1 MPTSVNAAMP
11 SLRRRARAVA
21 DAHGRTI
28 HVSTTV
34 QEVAEQYQVELEH
47 RALELRFQGAF
58 ESAPFGMSLVS
69 ARPESLGRYIQANQ
83 AYCDMLGY
91 PQEELLTMAVWSVV
105 HPDDLERYAEVV
117 KDLIVGRLPLVDWE
131 LRVFRRDGAVIW
143 MRQRRS
149 LVRDDAGR
157 PLHFFS
163 YSEDVTQRK
172 AEQTT
177 LAEATQ
183 RQLHSFENAPIGM
196 VLLSVD
202 PADPG
207 RYLEVNRAACRMTG
221 YSREQLLQLRY
232 QDLVHPEDLADDA
245 RTMPR
250 LVAGDVESYEAEKRF
265 IRPDGGVVW
274 CLSQRSLVRNADGKP
289 LYCVT
294 QAVDIT
300 ARKCAEERLRHLV
313 DHDTLTDLLNRR
325 GFECALKRHLD
336 AARRD
341 GRHSALL
348 LIDLDHFK
356 YVNDTLGH
364 AAGDE
369 LLRKVSAALVRGC
382 RSRDILARLGGDE
395 FALILPGADA
405 TGAQRVADEL
415 RRIIREGACL
425 VRDDQGHVTAS
436 IGILLLDA
444 ATRLTAQEALT
455 AVDIAMYQAKEA
467 GRDRT
472 RLAAATATSQAA
484 MQVQLAWSERLR
496 NALRDNTFELY
507 QQPILNLANGTV
519 DRCELLLRLRNGDGT
534 MIAPGAFLPVAE
546 QFGLMHKIDQ
556 WVVREAIR
564 FVAAEQQ
571 AGRSVQVEVNLSGPS
586 LADASVIACIEGELQ
601 RTGVDP
607 GALVFEVTE
616 TVAIGNIA
624 EACRFAQRLSGLGCA
639 FALDDFGAG
648 FSSFYY
654 LKHLPFDYLKIDGE
668 FIRNLTHDVADQQIV
683 KAIVQMAV
691 GLGKQTIAEFV
702 EDKATMDLLRE
713 YGVNF
718 AQGYHIGKP
727 RPLAERHTLPTC
739 GSA

>member
-1 MPTSVNAAMP
+1 MSAKAALR
-11 SLRRRARAVA
+11 SFRRRARSLV
-21 DAHGRTI
+21 DVDVRGRSI
-28 HVSTTV
+28 LLSTTV
-34 QEVAEQYQVELEH
+34 QDLTEQCQGKLEH
-47 RALELRFQGAF
+47 RPLELRFQAEF

-69 ARPESLGRYIQANQ
+69 ARPESLGHYIRANQ
-83 AYCDMLGY
+83 AYCEMLGY

-105 HPDDLERYAEVV
+105 HPDDLEHYAEVV
-117 KDLIVGRLPLVDWE
+117 QDLSVGRLPFVDWE

-172 AEQTT
+172 AEQAA

-196 VLLSVD
+196 GLLSVD

-207 RYLEVNRAACRMTG
+207 RYLEVNRAACRMLG
-221 YSREQLLQLRY
+221 YPRDQLLQLRS
-232 QDLVHPEDLADDA
+232 QDITHPDDLADEA
-245 RTMPR
+245 QTLQR
-250 LVAGDVESYEAEKRF
+250 LVAGDVESYETEKRF

-274 CLSQRSLVRNADGKP
+274 CLIQQSLVCDGDGKP
-289 LYCVT
+289 LYSIA
-294 QAVDIT
+294 QAVDVT
-300 ARKCAEERLRHLV
+300 ARKCAEERLRHFV
-313 DHDTLTDLLNRR
+313 EHDSLTDLLNRL
-325 GFECALKRHLD
+325 GFERAFKRHLE
-336 AARRD
+336 AARRE

-356 YVNDTLGH
+356 FVNDTLGH

-369 LLRKVSAALVRGC
+369 LLRKISVALTRRC
-382 RSRDILARLGGDE
+382 RSSDILARLGGDE
-395 FALILPGADA
+395 FALILPVADA
-405 TGAQRVADEL
+405 TAAQRVADEL
-415 RRIIREGACL
+415 RRIIREGSCL

-436 IGILLLDA
+436 VGILLLDSA
-444 ATRLTAQEALT
+444 ARLTTQEALT

-484 MQVQLAWSERLR
+484 MQIQLAWSERLR
-496 NALRDNTFELY
+496 NALRDNTFVLY
-507 QQPILNLANGTV
+507 QQPILNLSNGTI

-586 LADASVIACIEGELQ
+586 LADASVMACIEGELQ

-607 GALVFEVTE
+607 SSLVFEVTE
-616 TVAIGNIA
+616 TVAIGNLA

-654 LKHLPFDYLKIDGE
+654 LKHLPFDYLKIDGD
-668 FIRNLTHDVADQQIV
+668 FIRNLTRDAADQQIV

-691 GLGKQTIAEFV
+691 GLGKKTIAEFV
-702 EDKATMDLLRE
+702 EDKPTMDLLRE

-718 AQGYHIGKP
+718 AQGYHVGKP
-727 RPLAERHTLPTC
+727 CPLAERHTLPTP
-739 GSA
+739 GSP